1 MGQHMYSMSEH
12 LSYCGKASYDN
23 IVNICLSTMS
33 HASEGQQL
41 QLPWPSK
48 MATSLPP
55 QERNGGGHRKAASAT
70 CMSITYRDTV
80 GPDQV

>member
-41 QLPWPSK
+41 QLLWPSK

-55 QERNGGGHRKAASAT
+55 QERNGAGGGIERQ
-70 CMSITYRDTV
+70 
-80 GPDQV
+80 QVPPACP